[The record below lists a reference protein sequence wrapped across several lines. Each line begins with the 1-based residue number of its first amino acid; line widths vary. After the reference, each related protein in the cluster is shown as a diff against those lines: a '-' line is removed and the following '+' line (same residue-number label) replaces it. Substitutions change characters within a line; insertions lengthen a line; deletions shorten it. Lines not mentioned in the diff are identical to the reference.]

1 MPSKKASGSGSSKQP
16 YLKGKN
22 AVQLCIF
29 VGANLA
35 VFLALLVSD
44 GFSAATVDQFW
55 HRITAKDG
63 FLAAIIPIL
72 AIVLCGVFS
81 DKWKARLVF
90 WRWRDPLPGCRVF
103 SELLATDHRIDKT
116 TLAEKLGEYPREADK
131 QNALWFSLY
140 KRHGGVN
147 KVLEAHRIYLMTRD
161 MASISSLFVILFPLG
176 VFAEN
181 FQWEVAAIYAAA
193 LLLQYVLIAISA
205 RNYGNRFVL
214 NVLVEESQT

>member
-1 MPSKKASGSGSSKQP
+1 MPAKKANSSRSSKQP

-35 VFLALLVSD
+35 VFFAFLVSS
-44 GFSAATVDQFW
+44 GFSAATIDQFW
-55 HRITAKDG
+55 HRVTARDG
-63 FLAAIIPIL
+63 LLVAIMPIL
-72 AIVLCGVFS
+72 AVVLSGVFS
-81 DKWKARLVF
+81 DTWKARLVF

-103 SELLATDHRIDKT
+103 SELLATDHRIDKAA
-116 TLAEKLGEYPREADK
+116 LDKKLGGYPREPDK

-140 KRHGGVN
+140 KRYGGVN
-147 KVLEAHRIYLMTRD
+147 KVLEAHRSYLLTRD

-176 VFAEN
+176 VFGEN
-181 FQWEVAAIYAAA
+181 FQWKTAAIYAAM
-193 LLLQYVLIAISA
+193 LFLQYVLIAISA

-214 NVLVEESQT
+214 NVLVEESQA